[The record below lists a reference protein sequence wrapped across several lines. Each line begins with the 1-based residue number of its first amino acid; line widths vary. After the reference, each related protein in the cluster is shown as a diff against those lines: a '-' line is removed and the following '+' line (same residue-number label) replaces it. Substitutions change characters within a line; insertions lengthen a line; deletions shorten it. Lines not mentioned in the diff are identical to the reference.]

1 MAAGKIIIPGE
12 DPAEFEALLAALEE
26 DHQPQT
32 STESIL
38 DHDLVKFHWL
48 KERAI
53 RLQQQAFFTVEAMD
67 PRHLALMM
75 TYQNSFQRTLE
86 SLETMKKERV
96 KTEEKSV
103 SQTPKTVI
111 FGCTDPVWD
120 ARIKLREAERQLQEA
135 ERKAGT
141 FTDPPG
147 NWPEKG
153 PFC

>member
-1 MAAGKIIIPGE
+1 MNNEMNNDEQNNSKGGPKTPEGKAICNGNGLKHGLAAGKIIIPGE

-67 PRHLALMM
+67 PRHLALM
-75 TYQNSFQRTLE
+75 
-86 SLETMKKERV
+86 
-96 KTEEKSV
+96 
-103 SQTPKTVI
+103 
-111 FGCTDPVWD
+111 
-120 ARIKLREAERQLQEA
+120 
-135 ERKAGT
+135 
-141 FTDPPG
+141 
-147 NWPEKG
+147 
-153 PFC
+153 